1 MDLNLQYFKH
11 QVSLLQAAE
20 TPSRLRRTL
29 HLAAA
34 SSAANRIRNFQV
46 AAGAPAAAG
55 WVARMENCDQFAANP
70 WSCSS

>member
-11 QVSLLQAAE
+11 QLSLMQAAE

-34 SSAANRIRNFQV
+34 GAAANPIRNFQL
-46 AAGAPAAAG
+46 AAGARAAG
-55 WVARMENCDQFAANP
+55 G
-70 WSCSS
+70 

>member
-1 MDLNLQYFKH
+1 MDLNLHYFNH
-11 QVSLLQAAE
+11 QLSLLRAAE

-34 SSAANRIRNFQV
+34 GSAANRIRNFQL
-46 AAGAPAAAG
+46 AAGAPAAAS
-55 WVARMENCDQFAANP
+55 WVPGMEDRDHFTISP

>member
-11 QVSLLQAAE
+11 QLSLLQAAE

-34 SSAANRIRNFQV
+34 GSAANRIRNFQL
-46 AAGAPAAAG
+46 AAGAPAATG
-55 WVARMENCDQFAANP
+55 WMASMENCDHFAISP
-70 WSCSS
+70 WSCS

>member
-34 SSAANRIRNFQV
+34 GSAANRIHNFQL

-55 WVARMENCDQFAANP
+55 WVASMKSCDHFAVSP

>member
-1 MDLNLQYFKH
+1 MDINLQYFKH
-11 QVSLLQAAE
+11 QVSVLQAAE
-20 TPSRLRRTL
+20 TSSRLRRML

-34 SSAANRIRNFQV
+34 GSVANRIRNFQL

-55 WVARMENCDQFAANP
+55 WVASMESCDHFAASP

>member
-11 QVSLLQAAE
+11 QLSLMQAAE

-34 SSAANRIRNFQV
+34 GAAANRIRNFQL
-46 AAGAPAAAG
+46 AAGARAAG
-55 WVARMENCDQFAANP
+55 GWAASTDDCDRSALTP